1 MVQQEAYLKYGI
13 LMLFALYIWN
23 KDVISQKIQIS
34 PDKGET
40 TLLVIIFISKKP
52 DPAPSSSAA
61 DSVLINDEM
70 CGIRAHLGFSSA
82 IRSGIPLHPHL
93 LRGSRHELV
102 EMSDQ
107 GRADLV

>member
-23 KDVISQKIQIS
+23 KDVISRKIQIS

-61 DSVLINDEM
+61 DSVLINDEI
-70 CGIRAHLGFSSA
+70 CGIRAHLGFSSN
-82 IRSGIPLHPHL
+82 PLAPFDRVYPCL
-93 LRGSRHELV
+93 PTFCGEAD
-102 EMSDQ
+102 MSS
-107 GRADLV
+107 